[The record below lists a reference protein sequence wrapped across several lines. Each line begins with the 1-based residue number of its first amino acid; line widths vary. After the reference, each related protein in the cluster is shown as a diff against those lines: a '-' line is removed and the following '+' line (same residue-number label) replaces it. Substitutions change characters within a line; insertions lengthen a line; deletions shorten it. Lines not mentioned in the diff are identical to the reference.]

1 MSERYTLVRGD
12 PQLHKADVL
21 DLLTRNLIPSGE
33 LAALGTETYES
44 NPAGPPLLF
53 LARDTQSHRF
63 VGTSAIFPVRIRVAD
78 EVVLGGVSGDFAVDA
93 EHRGFGPAV
102 ALQQGLLDGLEERG
116 LSYVYGVPNRFAE
129 VITQRVGYLDL
140 GRLTRFVKIFQMGV
154 VFERYMRRRSFARLA
169 SGISSFR
176 PTRSSFCLRTAP
188 QAVGELLGRK
198 DRSIRRRLHSRLG
211 GAQHQHHVTTERD
224 AISLNWKY
232 ERASAGTT
240 TARYP
245 IFALFARN
253 EAAGY
258 IVYTTRGNVR
268 EVLDIAF
275 LPSRTVVDALLSEF
289 VLDARREAA
298 GAIDVRYFG
307 PGHPRPAPAG
317 IRIPTPQTHGWVA
330 RVRQSRCAGQRRSPC
345 PGELV
350 PLRRSSRHLALQPT
364 GARHVHLRSSLE
376 APRA

>member
-33 LAALGTETYES
+33 LARARYRKYYES

-169 SGISSFR
+169 SGISSFTAD
-176 PTRSSFCLRTAP
+176 PILSFLSRERLRRQSVSFSVERTEVFDDGFTAVWE
-188 QAVGELLGRK
+188 A
-198 DRSIRRRLHSRLG
+198 
-211 GAQHQHHVTTERD
+211 AQHQHHVTTERD

-307 PGHPRPAPAG
+307 PRDILAQRLRAFGFLPRKHTDGLRVFVRADAPVREDLLAPENWCLFAG
-317 IRIPTPQTHGWVA
+317 AQDI
-330 RVRQSRCAGQRRSPC
+330 
-345 PGELV
+345 
-350 PLRRSSRHLALQPT
+350 
-364 GARHVHLRSSLE
+364 
-376 APRA
+376 